1 MVYYV
6 THGHHGKLKKKAG
19 LTLTEE
25 VTTSVHTTTRD
36 GVDMRDESRSKVS
49 SLSEA
54 DGGSRGGRSRG
65 YQGIPGMS
73 QNHHNL
79 TNKLELN

>member
-1 MVYYV
+1 M
-6 THGHHGKLKKKAG
+6 
-19 LTLTEE
+19 TEE
-25 VTTSVHTTTRD
+25 ETTSVHTTTRD

-54 DGGSRGGRSRG
+54 DGGSRGGSSRG

-73 QNHHNL
+73 QIITISQINL
-79 TNKLELN
+79 N